1 MTIDIRRIDTRF
13 DRWNELLALI
23 LEAFDYMNTRIDP
36 PSSALALT
44 SESLRKKA
52 DAEIAFVAMDGDDM
66 LACMFLRP
74 EPPHGLYVGKLAVR
88 PSAQG
93 RGLGWA
99 LLGVAENEAQARN
112 LSQLR
117 LETRIELVENH
128 ATFGAWGFLKTA
140 ENSHPGFSRKTFIEM
155 RKQL

>member
-1 MTIDIRRIDTRF
+1 MTIDIRRLDATF
-13 DRWNELLALI
+13 DRWDDLLALI
-23 LEAFDYMNTRIDP
+23 LESFDSMNGRIDP

-44 SESLRKKA
+44 AESLLAKA
-52 DAEIAFVAMDGDDM
+52 DAEIAFLAMDGNDM

-74 EPPHGLYVGKLAVR
+74 EPPHTLYIGKLAVR
-88 PSAQG
+88 PSAQR

-140 ENSHPGFSRKTFIEM
+140 ENSHPGFARKTFIEM